1 MNFDDFSG
9 TTVEL
14 QIAVFSGSKS
24 LLTDS
29 VRRSETDCL
38 VLRRWLLLTTKC
50 LTSVRTA
57 YYYDVFDVTLISG
70 TVLIF
75 IDINRLFL
83 AIPNVATER

>member
-1 MNFDDFSG
+1 
-9 TTVEL
+9 
-14 QIAVFSGSKS
+14 
-24 LLTDS
+24 
-29 VRRSETDCL
+29 
-38 VLRRWLLLTTKC
+38 LTTKC